1 MRIRKERTLIGHII
15 GTTWQGTEGSL
26 SLYKNFPKTEKFKKL
41 DAQLKAYLSTYG
53 GDFQKGKRKFS
64 ADSRIVLKLSK
75 GECYRYSVLVKTIYL
90 KDVCPE
96 LVSETEIEEELC

>member
-1 MRIRKERTLIGHII
+1 MRIRRERTLIGHIV

-26 SLYKNFPKTEKFKKL
+26 SIYKNFPKLKNFPTAES
-41 DAQLKAYLSTYG
+41 QLKAYLSTYG
-53 GDFQKGKRKFS
+53 GDFQKGERKFS
-64 ADSRIVLKLSK
+64 ADSRIVLTLSK
-75 GECYRYSVLVKTIYL
+75 GEGYLYKVLVKTIYL